1 MSSYHLLKKSLDWR
15 ASLYTS
21 SLTSS
26 FSFSIQI
33 KLIITFSFQD
43 LSILSR
49 VFPSAFV
56 YTFITPSVS
65 TYLLYISLLFVG
77 KLSDDSCGEIKR
89 ARRNGVNKGKKEKEV
104 SVGESLEKG
113 RIFNHERRGVY
124 ARGFS
129 RELAT
134 FVARVV
140 YTRGHSRLSGFV
152 LYRPLKTRT
161 ANIVSAR
168 ERNARW
174 KELRLSRGKRRRRWR
189 RRRILVAGG
198 KIPKDIASARH

>member
-1 MSSYHLLKKSLDWR
+1 M
-15 ASLYTS
+15 
-21 SLTSS
+21 
-26 FSFSIQI
+26 
-33 KLIITFSFQD
+33 
-43 LSILSR
+43 
-49 VFPSAFV
+49 
-56 YTFITPSVS
+56 
-65 TYLLYISLLFVG
+65 FVG

>member
-1 MSSYHLLKKSLDWR
+1 M
-15 ASLYTS
+15 
-21 SLTSS
+21 
-26 FSFSIQI
+26 
-33 KLIITFSFQD
+33 
-43 LSILSR
+43 
-49 VFPSAFV
+49 
-56 YTFITPSVS
+56 
-65 TYLLYISLLFVG
+65 FVG

-140 YTRGHSRLSGFV
+140 YTRGCRVSCFIGHLRRV
-152 LYRPLKTRT
+152 RPTLCRRARGTR
-161 ANIVSAR
+161 AGKSYDCREAR
-168 ERNARW
+168 E
-174 KELRLSRGKRRRRWR
+174 E
-189 RRRILVAGG
+189 VGG
-198 KIPKDIASARH
+198 GGGGGY